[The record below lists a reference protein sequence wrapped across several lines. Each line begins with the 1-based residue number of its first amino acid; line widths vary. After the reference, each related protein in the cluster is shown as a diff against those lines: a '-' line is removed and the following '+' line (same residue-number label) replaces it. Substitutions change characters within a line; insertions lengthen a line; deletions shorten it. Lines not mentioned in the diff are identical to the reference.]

1 MAQTTSDDR
10 ARGPR
15 PPDPYGPLLPV
26 ACVLVGLACAV
37 AAPSPALADDAC
49 TASAPAGAGLGAARA
64 LFERSCP
71 GLIRRDCDPVDGAWV
86 CSSGVIG
93 VTAPA
98 RADGGDE
105 PAGSAPPAPA
115 APEPSPASVESSDA
129 CGAAG
134 DDLNAARA
142 EFAAACGAAPR
153 DCDPV
158 DGRWYCS
165 ADVIGDRAPRL
176 VADVEDRGA
185 NGADDAPGVEPVPVS
200 APDPAP
206 GPEPAPP
213 GPDDHLDIRVES
225 PPAEPAPV
233 AASPPPASDGPSV
246 GLLDGADLL
255 VLMYDN
261 CPDPDDGQA
270 AAAGRSLV
278 ESFGIESVWVVNGT
292 CGFDVRN
299 RFDARSAALMD
310 ALWGDRWLDAQNE
323 REATVAASVDAF
335 ASALSNDGDV
345 WVAEG
350 GPSDV
355 TADVVRGIAERYP
368 SLDLGRVHVVQHGLW
383 NEQHT
388 EPGKLARL
396 RATVDYRRIP
406 DGNVGGN
413 GSADLNVMANE
424 PRDRADTFARIAR
437 GGRFATEWEAAF
449 AYLPPVCRPR
459 TEYCKVDFSDTV
471 ELLYILGDDDTRT
484 VLDFAGR
491 YLR

>member
-1 MAQTTSDDR
+1 MAHTTSGDR
-10 ARGPR
+10 ARGPC
-15 PPDPYGPLLPV
+15 PVHLPRRASSV
-26 ACVLVGLACAV
+26 ACALVGLACA
-37 AAPSPALADDAC
+37 AATPSPALAANAC
-49 TASAPAGAGLGAARA
+49 TASAPAGEGLGAARA
-64 LFERSCP
+64 IFERSCP

-86 CSSGVIG
+86 CSSDVIG
-93 VTAPA
+93 AVAPTRAGGDYESPAPSAPA
-98 RADGGDE
+98 V
-105 PAGSAPPAPA
+105 PA
-115 APEPSPASVESSDA
+115 PSPAPSPVAPDAA
-129 CGAAG
+129 CGVAG

-142 EFAAACGAAPR
+142 EFETVCGAAPR

-165 ADVIGDRAPRL
+165 ADVIGDRAPAR
-176 VADVEDRGA
+176 
-185 NGADDAPGVEPVPVS
+185 
-200 APDPAP
+200 
-206 GPEPAPP
+206 
-213 GPDDHLDIRVES
+213 DHLDIRVES
-225 PPAEPAPV
+225 PPAESPAGPPP
-233 AASPPPASDGPSV
+233 AAGSPPPISDGPTV

-292 CGFDVRN
+292 CGFDVRD
-299 RFDARSAALMD
+299 RFDARSDAVMD
-310 ALWGDRWLDAQNE
+310 ALWGDSWLDAQNE

-335 ASALSNDGDV
+335 ATALSNDGDV
-345 WVAEG
+345 WIAEG

-355 TADVVRGIAERYP
+355 TADIVRGIAERYP

-396 RATVDYRRIP
+396 RSTVDYRRIP

-413 GSADLNVMANE
+413 GSADLNVAADD
-424 PRDRADTFARIAR
+424 PQDRADTFARIAR

-471 ELLYILGDDDTRT
+471 ELLHILGDDNTRT